1 MATRFKEINPA
12 TNKVWKLAEMHAALI
27 ESRAQAKEWQIKANN
42 YAHDINC
49 LKDKETFGELTWGDV
64 QKRFIMPRVKKDM
77 VERPLFFKDARCGY
91 QSLVQWVKEGYTE
104 LRKPLFN

>member
-27 ESRAQAKEWQIKANN
+27 ESQVQVAELRAVAN
-42 YAHDINC
+42 C
-49 LKDKETFGELTWGDV
+49 ESELSWNDV

-91 QSLVQWVKEGYTE
+91 QSLVQWIKEGYTE

>member
-1 MATRFKEINPA
+1 MPTRFKEINPA

-27 ESRAQAKEWQIKANN
+27 ESQAERIEWETKALSYGRQINSLCIK
-42 YAHDINC
+42 HD
-49 LKDKETFGELTWGDV
+49 LEELTLQDV
-64 QKRFIMPRVKKDM
+64 HKRFIMPRVRRDL